1 MRRDYVT
8 MTVAA
13 IAIVVAAVSMA
24 KVQKTNAP
32 QSAKVDTLEKIKKT
46 GSFSACYVP
55 FATSII
61 KDPETGK
68 LSGHSVDAVEYIAN
82 QINAKV
88 DFVEST
94 WGNLVADLVSGK
106 CDMTLYYYNL
116 VPRAYEI
123 AFTDPLNFEGNTAL
137 VNANDSRFANIKDVM
152 EFDKPEYTVIVA
164 NGESG
169 HLFVKD
175 NFKNAKIEVVDVEA
189 GDTSNF
195 LTAVSTKRAD
205 VGIVS
210 SPVGEDWSKKHPE
223 VRNVFAKDP
232 FSLNPAAYA
241 VRQDDLKFLNFL
253 NNAFSVMELKG
264 ITRQFEKKYD
274 ATVMYKKDQF
284 MTNGQ

>member
-1 MRRDYVT
+1 

-13 IAIVVAAVSMA
+13 IAIVVAVVSMA
-24 KVQKTNAP
+24 KVQKASAP

-94 WGNLVADLVSGK
+94 WGNIVADVATGK
-106 CDMTLYYYNL
+106 CDMSLYYFNL
-116 VPRAYEI
+116 IPRSYAL
-123 AFTDPLNFEGNTAL
+123 AFTEPLNFEGSTAL
-137 VNANDSRFANIKDVM
+137 VRTGDTRFSNVKDVM
-152 EFDKPEYTVIVA
+152 EFDKPEYTVVVA
-164 NGESG
+164 NGEAG

-189 GDTSNF
+189 GDTLGF
-195 LTAVSTKRAD
+195 LAAVSTKRAD

-210 SPVGEDWSKKHPE
+210 DSGGSDYAKDHPE
-223 VRNVFAKDP
+223 ILNLFAKSP
-232 FSLNPAAYA
+232 FSLNPVGYA

-253 NNAFSVMELKG
+253 NNSLSMMETKG

-274 ATVMYKKDQF
+274 AKVIYKKDQYVPS
-284 MTNGQ
+284 GQ